1 MNCNAGLCFSVLT
14 IFLQNCQG
22 APISYEES
30 NCSCVPTSHTGTYIG
45 NCQIPDTSENYFC
58 YVQKGSDGRCC
69 EANSDKFTNFC
80 INYSLCQVTVYDKN
94 PKPSP
99 YIIAAFL

>member
-1 MNCNAGLCFSVLT
+1 MNRNAGLYFYVLT
-14 IFLQNCQG
+14 IFLQNCHG
-22 APISYEES
+22 ASISYEES
-30 NCSCVPTSHTGTYIG
+30 NCSCVPTSHSGTYIG
-45 NCQIPDTSENYFC
+45 NCQIPDTSEKYFC
-58 YVQKGSDGRCC
+58 YVQKGNNGRCC

-80 INYSLCQVTVYDKN
+80 INYSLCQATVYGQN